1 VGKRKGMIMEKCPYH
16 DDLAKE
22 VSEIGKSISLT
33 QKDIEYMRKD
43 LELVLS
49 RFASHVSEAE
59 KEGGRHERLFKAE
72 AEIQAIKEQRRNDLI
87 VSRWFMLGAG
97 IIGGGVVSGSIKF
110 WGGLSKILGV

>member
-1 VGKRKGMIMEKCPYH
+1 MIMEKCPYH

-22 VSEIGKSISLT
+22 VTQIGQAISLT

-43 LELVLS
+43 LETVLT
-49 RFASHVSEAE
+49 RFCMHVSEAE

-72 AEIQAIKEQRRNDLI
+72 TEIESIKEQRRNDLI
-87 VSRWFMLGAG
+87 MSRWFMIGAG
-97 IIGGGVVSGSIKF
+97 IIGGGVVSGSIKI